1 MFLNVNHVC
10 VLSQTQL
17 NHHLLR
23 VVAFCSALLSF
34 LVGCHRC
41 TLMLLPPLLFEWGG
55 AVVSFGGTLLF
66 AIALVITPLFPFD
79 SQMRGVLLCSNALSE
94 RILKQLISLVT
105 VHNQKER
112 KKSREKERE
121 RTHCTANAQPFEK
134 SNQNKRTHSF
144 NTSRMQKKHT
154 TNMPLRERERCLY
167 F

>member
-1 MFLNVNHVC
+1 M
-10 VLSQTQL
+10 
-17 NHHLLR
+17 
-23 VVAFCSALLSF
+23 
-34 LVGCHRC
+34 
-41 TLMLLPPLLFEWGG
+41 
-55 AVVSFGGTLLF
+55 VSFGGTLLF

-134 SNQNKRTHSF
+134 SNQNKRSKQREQCKQCKQCKHCA
-144 NTSRMQKKHT
+144 MQAKQA
-154 TNMPLRERERCLY
+154 L
-167 F
+167 